1 MLDDGTQL
9 PVIAGKDLE
18 GNDVTIGELAA
29 DSWTAVLFYRGD
41 W

>member
-1 MLDDGTQL
+1 MLDNGTQM

-18 GNDVTIGELAA
+18 GNDVTIGDLAA